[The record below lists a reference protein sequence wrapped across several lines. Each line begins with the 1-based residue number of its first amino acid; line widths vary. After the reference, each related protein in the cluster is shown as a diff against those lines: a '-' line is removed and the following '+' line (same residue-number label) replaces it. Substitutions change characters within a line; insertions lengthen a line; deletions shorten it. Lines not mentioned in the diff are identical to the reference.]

1 MKLTASTTT
10 PTTTPCPSGADGRGL
25 SPFKREVRVRVPAS
39 STALISAH
47 GPERSGYRLEKRS
60 RPHQLARLIIIS
72 HRATQPIGAAS
83 STAFARSLPGRI
95 GLSGRLSVRARRPAL
110 AFGPKQVGFRYP
122 VGSKPTLPDPS
133 PFTVRGSTAP
143 RERSNRQSL
152 AQSCHLTTTP
162 RERRCPSTP

>member
-10 PTTTPCPSGADGRGL
+10 PTTTPCPSGAGGRGL
-25 SPFKREVRVRVPAS
+25 SPFKREVGFDSRHPPPPSLALMGRSVRVTASKNDPDRTNLPVRSSFPA
-39 STALISAH
+39 
-47 GPERSGYRLEKRS
+47 GPRSQLGLHRL
-60 RPHQLARLIIIS
+60 PRL
-72 HRATQPIGAAS
+72 PE
-83 STAFARSLPGRI
+83 SLPGRI

-162 RERRCPSTP
+162 RERRCPSTL